1 MFSRIAPK
9 PGWLCPG
16 SPSQPFA
23 APRAPNRSQ
32 DGVRG
37 PPGAAAA
44 GVMLGAMRGPARAP
58 SAIPFGL
65 PKIGP
70 NSYGHKH
77 HRDVEF
83 RKGDSCGVALV
94 NVSAGIVHC
103 VGVFFGC
110 G

>member
-1 MFSRIAPK
+1 M
-9 PGWLCPG
+9 
-16 SPSQPFA
+16 
-23 APRAPNRSQ
+23 
-32 DGVRG
+32 RG

-83 RKGDSCGVALV
+83 KKGDSCGVALV